1 MADRERC
8 HAKTGS
14 DSMWTESF
22 IHRLVYIWAGVIA
35 RGCETAL
42 QAPSGEGNTL
52 DAIRIYAIRIA
63 GLKEPP

>member
-1 MADRERC
+1 
-8 HAKTGS
+8 
-14 DSMWTESF
+14 MWTESF